1 MELIIIKAI
10 LIIILIGILYHL
22 LCHLII
28 IFYPYAKDM
37 AIKIILE
44 NPYKHVIDEHM
55 CYVIRNM
62 VYLFI
67 CVTFLVAACND
78 NITVIDK
85 KDSSMININK

>member
-1 MELIIIKAI
+1 MGVIIIKAI
-10 LIIILIGILYHL
+10 LIISLIGILYHL

-44 NPYKHVIDEHM
+44 NPYKYVVDEHM

-62 VYLFI
+62 IYLFL
-67 CVTFLVAACND
+67 CVIFLVAACNG
-78 NITVIDK
+78 NITVIEK
-85 KDSSMININK
+85 KDSSVININK

>member
-22 LCHLII
+22 LCHLLI
-28 IFYPYAKDM
+28 IFHPDAKDM
-37 AIKIILE
+37 AIKVILE
-44 NPYKHVIDEHM
+44 NPYKHVMNAHM

-62 VYLFI
+62 IYLFI
-67 CVTFLVAACND
+67 CVIFLVAACNG

-85 KDSSMININK
+85 KDSTGININK